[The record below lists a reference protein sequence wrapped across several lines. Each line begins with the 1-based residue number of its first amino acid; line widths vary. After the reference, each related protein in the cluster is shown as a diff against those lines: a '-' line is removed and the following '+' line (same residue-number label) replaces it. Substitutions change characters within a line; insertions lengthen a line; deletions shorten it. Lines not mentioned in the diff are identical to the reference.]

1 MDTAEPRVMV
11 APHTLTPPTYPER
24 HILQTQTPE
33 IAAAARPRRAR
44 RFQVLP
50 PNHGYLW
57 KSPKCALADQILP
70 LSNRLRSGVVSLVL
84 PVLPGER
91 RMKGRLVPSARSE
104 HRAAQKDHRH
114 AFRLSGVYRVA
125 TLEDRITFLVNT
137 FTKPDFER
145 QQQLLAFA
153 GALTNGRTTG
163 D

>member
-1 MDTAEPRVMV
+1 
-11 APHTLTPPTYPER
+11 
-24 HILQTQTPE
+24 
-33 IAAAARPRRAR
+33 
-44 RFQVLP
+44 VLP

-57 KSPKCALADQILP
+57 KSSKCALADQILP
-70 LSNRLRSGVVSLVL
+70 LSNRFRSGVVSL
-84 PVLPGER
+84 VLPGER

-125 TLEDRITFLVNT
+125 TLEDRITFLVNS
-137 FTKPDFER
+137 FTKLDFER